1 MLSTSARTKILLA
14 AAAAAAA
21 AFLTAG
27 VEAQSRTR
35 AQDKAT
41 FLKYQLYY
49 GGATTSVLT
58 VPTTGGSGGVISGP
72 KPTPLSPVDVGA
84 PLPVTSKPDNSAD
97 SRL

>member
-14 AAAAAAA
+14 AAAAT

-58 VPTTGGSGGVISGP
+58 GPTTGGSGGVISGP

-84 PLPVTSKPDNSAD
+84 PLPVTSKPDIAAD
-97 SRL
+97 SRR